1 MPTGPEAR
9 PLSHHAQAGLG
20 AGTAGLG
27 ALLAMVVWVVLT
39 LIGTG
44 QAHFAAQAAKMRRH
58 FAVARHG
65 IRSQAANGRAIHIE
79 GHAAGHHADIAF
91 FQAGCKTGVAG
102 NDAGM
107 ACLDTHGVLGERSR
121 QGSLLVQRW
130 FNGNSVVERRS
141 TGRCRNASASKC
153 KYAVCPRLRAFSP
166 ACPNLS
172 KPVYLPQQLTHG
184 RRTGTPNAA
193 GAAGWRLQ
201 CTPVSAH

>member
-1 MPTGPEAR
+1 MPTGPEVR

-91 FQAGCKTGVAG
+91 FQAGAKQVLQATTQAWHASIHMEYWGNEVGKGLSWFSAG
-102 NDAGM
+102 SM
-107 ACLDTHGVLGERSR
+107 EIPL
-121 QGSLLVQRW
+121 
-130 FNGNSVVERRS
+130 
-141 TGRCRNASASKC
+141 
-153 KYAVCPRLRAFSP
+153 
-166 ACPNLS
+166 
-172 KPVYLPQQLTHG
+172 
-184 RRTGTPNAA
+184 
-193 GAAGWRLQ
+193 
-201 CTPVSAH
+201 